1 MSPPLHKR
9 EGKSL
14 EILEIAGKS
23 LALSFFRGKIGSKRP
38 VCRNRAA
45 GRFSA
50 PRGETL
56 LLLPPRP
63 SQTYTR
69 ARGHEGPRGI
79 CSGCEIHS
87 ARGDDTT
94 QTVLNKNIE
103 GAQGFSPW
111 SPSQEGARDQS
122 SSARRGLPSK
132 GEARALHHQPAPALT
147 HQKKTC
153 EMITPHG
160 VITQF
165 PANGR
170 LITPKMS

>member
-1 MSPPLHKR
+1 MLSAECATPESEVIVEVSIAHMQIFFCPKK
-9 EGKSL
+9 GKS
-14 EILEIAGKS
+14 
-23 LALSFFRGKIGSKRP
+23 GSKRP

-79 CSGCEIHS
+79 GSGCEIHS

-103 GAQGFSPW
+103 GAQGVCPW

-132 GEARALHHQPAPALT
+132 GEARALHHQPAPASTLT
-147 HQKKTC
+147 MPCLLLSRRSTVLVLGIQ
-153 EMITPHG
+153 
-160 VITQF
+160 
-165 PANGR
+165 
-170 LITPKMS
+170 

>member
-1 MSPPLHKR
+1 MVFYLLINLLMSRHLIMTWL
-9 EGKSL
+9 G
-14 EILEIAGKS
+14 
-23 LALSFFRGKIGSKRP
+23 
-38 VCRNRAA
+38 RNRAA

-79 CSGCEIHS
+79 GSGCEIHS

-103 GAQGFSPW
+103 GAQGFCPW

-132 GEARALHHQPAPALT
+132 GEARALHHQPAPASTLT
-147 HQKKTC
+147 MPCFCSTRHSTGGEKPTTLSKTQ
-153 EMITPHG
+153 
-160 VITQF
+160 VD
-165 PANGR
+165 
-170 LITPKMS
+170 